1 VSVTDLVAD
10 LGRDVTVEDVNAAF
24 KEASQSSLKDVLE
37 YCDEPLVS
45 TDFIGNTH
53 SAIFDSLS
61 TITMDKRMVKILGW
75 YDNEWGY
82 SCRTADLAA
91 FMADRGI

>member
-1 VSVTDLVAD
+1 
-10 LGRDVTVEDVNAAF
+10 AAF
-24 KEASQSSLKDVLE
+24 KKASQSSLKDILG

-45 TDFIGNTH
+45 TDFIGDTH
-53 SAIFDSLS
+53 SVIFDSLA
-61 TITMDKRMVKILGW
+61 TIVLGKSMVKVLGW

-91 FMADRGI
+91 FMADRGL